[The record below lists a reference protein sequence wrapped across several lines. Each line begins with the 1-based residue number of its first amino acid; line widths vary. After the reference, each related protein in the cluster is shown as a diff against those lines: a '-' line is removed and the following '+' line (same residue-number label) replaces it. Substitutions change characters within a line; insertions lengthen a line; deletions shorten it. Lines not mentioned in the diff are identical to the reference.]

1 MGAWA
6 NFYSWSYRDYLLS
19 SFSWVYIF
27 KLRKIHK
34 AQELKEFK
42 GRINFHLNLNYGNSE
57 YNVTQLSKDMAVSRS
72 QLFRKC
78 KYILGKSP
86 IYLLKSYRL
95 EQSSELLRK
104 GIYNV
109 TEVAYLSG
117 FSSCSYF
124 CKSFKQKYKYIP
136 SLLI

>member
-19 SFSWVYIF
+19 SFSWVHIF

-57 YNVTQLSKDMAVSRS
+57 YNVTQLSKDMAMSRS

-86 IYLLKSYRL
+86 IHLLKSYRL

-136 SLLI
+136 SRLI

>member
-57 YNVTQLSKDMAVSRS
+57 YNVTQLSKDMAMSRS

-86 IYLLKSYRL
+86 IHLLKSYRL

-117 FSSCSYF
+117 FSSSSYF

-136 SLLI
+136 SRLI